1 MSNRD
6 QEQLREALFELN
18 RSREREAMLL
28 KENAAILDAISSI
41 TGSTNKE
48 QIFRELRKVLSLYI
62 DFDEFLVLS
71 KPKARTSY
79 SCLLTTDSKLSS
91 IQWQHGPKFS
101 RVLDGETIVL
111 FDAARIAEIKTL
123 NLCIKPQLRSALL
136 VGICSELSD
145 SVILLLGNKIG
156 QFSINTKDTLTR
168 FRPLLERA
176 VFDIEHKEQ
185 LTRLVQQRTV
195 ELEQAKKKAIEANEA
210 KSKFLAMMSHE
221 FRTPLNSVLGYIDV
235 LSNQLNCDDSQQILS
250 QMTTSAEMLLAL
262 IGDILEITQIERGNF
277 PLNRRWIDI
286 SKAINNSLAYHQSLA
301 RSKGLNF
308 WCDMA
313 IEEELDVFMDSSRL
327 SQVIFNLVGNSVK
340 FTEQGC
346 VDVQA
351 SLAGNILNIKIKD
364 TGIGIAQRN
373 IEKLFTPFV
382 QADSSITRKFG
393 GSGLGLSITK
403 HIVEQMGG
411 HIELHSE
418 VSQGTTVTVKIPL
431 QVRQSISKTSI
442 RPHQHVIANGK
453 HVLVVEDTK
462 TNQVVAKLI
471 LENNGF
477 KVTTLDNG
485 KLAVDYMRKTSE
497 KVDIILMDLSMPVM
511 DGITATKKIR
521 AFNQHTPIIALTA
534 HAGKSD
540 RNECLVCGMDEFVC
554 KPIRQKEILAIIDD
568 VLSTKLQRV
577 DCVES

>member
-41 TGSTNKE
+41 TGSANKE
-48 QIFRELRKVLSLYI
+48 QIFQELRKVLSLYI

-71 KPKARTSY
+71 KTKTQNSY
-79 SCLLTTDSKLSS
+79 TCLLTTNPKLSA
-91 IQWQHGPKFS
+91 IQWYDGPKFS

-111 FDAARIAEIKTL
+111 FDATRIGEIKTL
-123 NLCIKPQLRSALL
+123 NLCVEPKIRSALL
-136 VGICSELSD
+136 VGVCSELSD
-145 SVILLLGNKIG
+145 AVILLLGNKVG
-156 QFSINTKDTLTR
+156 QFSLNTKETLTR

-185 LTRLVQQRTV
+185 LTRLVQQRTI
-195 ELEQAKKKAIEANEA
+195 ELELAKKKAIEANEA

-235 LSNQLNCDDSQQILS
+235 LSNQLNCAESQQILS

-262 IGDILEITQIERGNF
+262 IGDILEVTQIERGKF
-277 PLNRRWIDI
+277 PLNRRWINLE
-286 SKAINNSLAYHQSLA
+286 KAINNSLAYHQSLA
-301 RSKGLNF
+301 ENKGLDFSAHVDTDNSH
-308 WCDMA
+308 
-313 IEEELDVFMDSSRL
+313 DVFMDSSRL
-327 SQVIFNLVGNSVK
+327 SQIIFNIVGNAVK
-340 FTEQGC
+340 FTDSGKIDMRSWLER
-346 VDVQA
+346 DVMVI
-351 SLAGNILNIKIKD
+351 NVRD
-364 TGIGIAQRN
+364 TGIGIAQCN
-373 IEKLFTPFV
+373 IEKLFMPFV

-411 HIELHSE
+411 EIELSSKVNE
-418 VSQGTTVTVKIPL
+418 GTSVTVRIPL
-431 QVRQSISKTSI
+431 QTRRADNLFTTN
-442 RPHQHVIANGK
+442 PHKHVIANGK

-477 KVTTLDNG
+477 KVSTLDNG
-485 KLAVDYMRKTSE
+485 ALAVDYMQKTAE
-497 KVDIILMDLSMPVM
+497 KVDVVLMDLSMPVM

-521 AFNQHTPIIALTA
+521 EFNQHTPIVALTA
-534 HAGKSD
+534 HAASTD
-540 RNECLVCGMDEFVC
+540 RNQCLTCGMDEFVC
-554 KPIRQKEILAIIDD
+554 KPIRQKEILSVIDNILD
-568 VLSTKLQRV
+568 ENKSSQECL
-577 DCVES
+577 EH